1 MSIRSSHE
9 SRRRK
14 LIGITHQ
21 QHCRDLILE
30 YYPELEPD
38 DVISTPPS
46 VHGADLTLSPKAK
59 KILGNPSYEMKA
71 DKRGFK
77 GVYNAVAQARRQA
90 QTDETPLVV
99 LTDHSDETART
110 LLVLDFE
117 AWLYISR
124 MFYLKSQEE

>member
-9 SRRRK
+9 SKRRK

-30 YYPELEPD
+30 YYPELQPD

-46 VHGADLTLSPKAK
+46 VHGADPTLSPKAK
-59 KILGNPSYEMKA
+59 KILGNPSYETKA

-77 GVYNAVAQARRQA
+77 GVYNAVAQ
-90 QTDETPLVV
+90 
-99 LTDHSDETART
+99 T
-110 LLVLDFE
+110 LASLP
-117 AWLYISR
+117 
-124 MFYLKSQEE
+124 